1 MDFWTKIRYLVFFVD
16 FLLMLGAINST
27 SCLNFQAGKG
37 RTGLMVSSYLAYL
50 GMSAEEAMQ
59 LYAEKRTTNNE
70 GVSHSFN
77 NSKIGF
83 ILDTTFRLVYYRAV
97 IKFSWRVYSWQVSI
111 ASQRRYVGYWE
122 KALSFPQGVNHSPPE
137 VNLPKPCS
145 RELRRIRLYDT
156 VNIDQIFFVVS
167 ELQDVILG

>member
-1 MDFWTKIRYLVFFVD
+1 
-16 FLLMLGAINST
+16 MLGAINST

-97 IKFSWRVYSWQVSI
+97 IKFSWRVYS
-111 ASQRRYVGYWE
+111 
-122 KALSFPQGVNHSPPE
+122 
-137 VNLPKPCS
+137 
-145 RELRRIRLYDT
+145 
-156 VNIDQIFFVVS
+156 
-167 ELQDVILG
+167 